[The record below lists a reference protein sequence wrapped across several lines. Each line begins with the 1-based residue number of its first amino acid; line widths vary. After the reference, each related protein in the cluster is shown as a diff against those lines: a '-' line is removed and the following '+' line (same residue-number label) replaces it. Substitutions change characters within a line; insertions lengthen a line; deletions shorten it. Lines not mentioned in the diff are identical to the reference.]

1 MSVSEVEIAARP
13 PARASAAQAWL
24 RALEMTAP
32 IGDNPTRILPV
43 VVQELADKF
52 QDAPALI
59 SERECWSHR
68 QLAERMNRYS
78 RWALHR
84 DIAPGDVV
92 ALLMPNRPEYLA
104 IWLGITA
111 IGGIV
116 SLINTNL
123 LGRSLAHCIDIV
135 APKHLIVAA
144 ELTDALA
151 TALND
156 LQSKPTI
163 WAHGGNDDGRFACI
177 DREIEDYSGIE
188 LAPGE
193 RRRVTID
200 DRALYIYTSGTT
212 GLPKAAIID
221 HRRLMTWSHWFAGM
235 MDTGPSDRMYN
246 CLPLYHSIGGVVAT
260 GAVLVNG
267 GSVVIREKFSARQFW
282 EDVTR
287 WDCTLVQYIGELCRY
302 LVNAAPHPRERE
314 HRIRLCCGNGLRT
327 DVWDEFKA
335 RFRIPQILEFY
346 AATEGNMS
354 LYNVDG
360 KPGAVGRIPSY
371 LAHRFPAALVKVDIE
386 TGQPLRDE
394 RGLCIRCAPNEVGQA
409 VGKIGKGA
417 SGAGGRFDG
426 YTSRADT
433 EKKILRGVFDERDA
447 WFATGDLMRKDEQGY
462 FYFVDRLGDTF
473 RWKGENVAT
482 SEVAEAITTFPG
494 IAEANVY
501 GVSIPG
507 TEGRAGMAALVL
519 DGELD
524 LEAFRLHL
532 AECLPAYARPLFL
545 RLRGALEVT
554 ATFKPT
560 KGGLAAEGYDPSR
573 IEDRLYF
580 DHPARQAF
588 VPLDERLY
596 DEIQRGLIRV

>member
-1 MSVSEVEIAARP
+1 MSVSEVDIAARP
-13 PARASAAQAWL
+13 PGRASAAQAWL
-24 RALEMTAP
+24 RALEMTAS
-32 IGDNPTRILPV
+32 IGDYPTRILPV
-43 VVQELADKF
+43 VVQEAAEKF
-52 QDAPALI
+52 GDAPALI

-84 DIAPGDVV
+84 NVAPGDVV

-104 IWLGITA
+104 IWLGISA
-111 IGGIV
+111 VGGIV

-123 LGRSLAHCIDIV
+123 VGRSLAHCIETV
-135 APKHLIVAA
+135 APKHLIVTA
-144 ELTDALA
+144 ELADTLAAALS
-151 TALND
+151 D
-156 LQSKPTI
+156 LQNKPTI
-163 WAHGGNDDGRFACI
+163 WSHGANDDGRFACI
-177 DREIEDYSGIE
+177 DREIEDRSGVE

-193 RRRVTID
+193 RRRITID
-200 DRALYIYTSGTT
+200 DRALYMYTSGTT
-212 GLPKAAIID
+212 GWPKAAIID

-235 MDTGPSDRMYN
+235 MDTVPSDRMYN

-282 EDVTR
+282 HDVTR

-302 LVNAAPHPRERE
+302 LVNAAPHPRETA

-327 DVWDEFKA
+327 NVWSEFKT

-346 AATEGNMS
+346 AATEGNLS

-386 TGQPLRDE
+386 TGQPLHDE

-409 VGKIGKGA
+409 IGRIGKGA

-426 YTSRADT
+426 YTSRAET
-433 EKKILRGVFDERDA
+433 EKKILRDVFEERDA

-482 SEVAEAITTFPG
+482 SEVAEAVTAFPA
-494 IAEANVY
+494 ILEANVY

-519 DGELD
+519 KGELD
-524 LEAFRLHL
+524 LRAFRLHL
-532 AECLPAYARPLFL
+532 TERLPPYARPLFL
-545 RLRGALEVT
+545 RFRPAIEVT
-554 ATFKPT
+554 ATFKHT
-560 KGGLAAEGYDPSR
+560 KGALATEGYDPSR

-580 DHPARQAF
+580 DHPARRAF
-588 VPLDERLY
+588 VPLDEALF
-596 DEIQRGLIRV
+596 DDIQSGRIRV